1 MGSNL
6 SLRGV
11 WVLPQEKLE
20 IWNALG
26 AILGLFYVYIG
37 LVVK

>member
-11 WVLPQEKLE
+11 WVLPQE
-20 IWNALG
+20 IWYALG